1 MRGAGMRELV
11 TTLLD
16 ALAILLIA
24 AGAGFY
30 VSQWIGWSALGV
42 VGVVVLAG
50 SQVSAWRGDS

>member
-1 MRGAGMRELV
+1 MRELV